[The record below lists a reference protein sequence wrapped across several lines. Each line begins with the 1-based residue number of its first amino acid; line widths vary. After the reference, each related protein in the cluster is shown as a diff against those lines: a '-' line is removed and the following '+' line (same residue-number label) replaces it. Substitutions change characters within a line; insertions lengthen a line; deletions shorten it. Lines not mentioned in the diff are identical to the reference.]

1 VNELVVFVSQ
11 FLMVFLLGF
20 QQMNVMRGFYF
31 HAALT
36 SFLLGLSGWATITI
50 VSKFH
55 VTDFLTVLFFAYI
68 VAGPLAIVSAMKLH
82 RTLFK

>member
-1 VNELVVFVSQ
+1 VEELIVFVSQ

-20 QQMNVMRGFYF
+20 QTQNVIRGFYF
-31 HAALT
+31 QAAFT
-36 SFLLGLSGWATITI
+36 SFLLGLSGWVTITI

-82 RTLFK
+82 RILFK

>member
-1 VNELVVFVSQ
+1 VKELIVFVSQ
-11 FLMVFLLGF
+11 FLMVFLLGW
-20 QQMNVMRGFYF
+20 QQQNVMRGFYF
-31 HAALT
+31 QAAFT
-36 SFLLGLSGWATITI
+36 SFLLGLSGWVTITI

-68 VAGPLAIVSAMKLH
+68 VAGPIAIVSAMKLH

>member
-1 VNELVVFVSQ
+1 MNELIIFFSQ
-11 FLMVFLLGF
+11 FLMVFLLGW
-20 QQMNVMRGFYF
+20 QQQNVIRGFYF
-31 HAALT
+31 QAAFT

-55 VTDFLTVLFFAYI
+55 VNEFLTPVFFAYI

-82 RTLFK
+82 RMLFK

>member
-1 VNELVVFVSQ
+1 VEEVIVFVSQ

-20 QQMNVMRGFYF
+20 QTQNVIRGFYF
-31 HAALT
+31 QAAFT
-36 SFLLGLSGWATITI
+36 SFLLGLSGWVTITI

-82 RTLFK
+82 RILFK